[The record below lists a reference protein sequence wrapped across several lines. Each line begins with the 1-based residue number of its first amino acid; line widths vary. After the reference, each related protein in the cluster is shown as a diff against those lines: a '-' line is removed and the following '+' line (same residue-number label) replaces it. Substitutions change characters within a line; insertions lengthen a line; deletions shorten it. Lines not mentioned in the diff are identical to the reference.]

1 MESVFGKHNEIWG
14 HQLEN
19 EFISLN
25 PNDFSCIKDNLSK
38 YKTIKLFCEE
48 WKIKKEDKQGIY
60 HILSKLGP
68 AYSIF
73 VSTFYSMKESLTTA
87 SYQEPSLESF
97 CDSLIREQDKF
108 IHFGIINNAD
118 ISGKALL
125 SQ

>member
-1 MESVFGKHNEIWG
+1 MFGKHNEIRG

-19 EFISLN
+19 ELIFLN
-25 PNDFSCIKDNLSK
+25 PSDFLCIQDYLSK
-38 YKTIKLFCEE
+38 YKTLRILCEE
-48 WKIKKEDKQGIY
+48 CKINKEEKQCIY
-60 HILSKLGP
+60 HIFSKRGP

-73 VSTFYSMKESLTTA
+73 VSTFYSMKESLTAT

-108 IHFGIINNAD
+108 IHLGIINNAD
-118 ISGKALL
+118 TFGKALL